1 MYRRYY
7 SYSDMPQMV
16 VHNGEKPKNNERKKE
31 ECKPECKPTCNNNK
45 ILGRYEVDD
54 VILGIVILSLLL
66 DDGDDSILLL
76 ALAVIFLTGIN

>member
-16 VHNGEKPKNNERKKE
+16 VHNDDKPKKQEIKKDN
-31 ECKPECKPTCNNNK
+31 CKPECQSDSNNK
-45 ILGRYEVDD
+45 ILGRFEVDD
-54 VILGIVILSLLL
+54 VILGVVILSLLL

-76 ALAVIFLTGIN
+76 ALAIIFLTGI

>member
-16 VHNGEKPKNNERKKE
+16 VHNGEKPKKQEIKKE
-31 ECKPECKPTCNNNK
+31 DCKPPCPPPCNNNK
-45 ILGRYEVDD
+45 ILGRFETDD

-66 DDGDDSILLL
+66 DDGDDSVLLL
-76 ALAVIFLTGIN
+76 ALAVIFLTGIS